1 MIRNKY
7 LCTYVSNLIYL
18 RKAVTMYWQIVNE
31 TKMIFW
37 WCICNVYS
45 QLNGIYAFLLIKNH
59 MVHEV
64 RLDFLR
70 WFLRWFWPVFIQN
83 GFRHLKDEL
92 SCLVNHWITWLLSS
106 LWDVKNCSHH
116 SHTKSIFIQIN
127 GCQRQYFIVKIS
139 SQILHSKYWIYWIN
153 HLCIYDNTIY
163 HCYEEEMNKADH
175 VISNYSTYD

>member
-1 MIRNKY
+1 MH
-7 LCTYVSNLIYL
+7 LCTSIC
-18 RKAVTMYWQIVNE
+18 AC
-31 TKMIFW
+31 MI
-37 WCICNVYS
+37 
-45 QLNGIYAFLLIKNH
+45 LIKNH
-59 MVHEV
+59 VVHEV

-116 SHTKSIFIQIN
+116 SHTKTIFIQIN

-175 VISNYSTYD
+175 VISNYSYIWLNNVWLKWHRLIQIWSGNKWYSLISNLHIK